1 MKTTSLES
9 DANSSMK
16 LGHFLS
22 TTKIKELF
30 EEVMIL
36 RIGQRTKSRLRLI
49 AREAA
54 TATAYFGG
62 KYAG

>member
-1 MKTTSLES
+1 MFTRTFGTRKH
-9 DANSSMK
+9 
-16 LGHFLS
+16 GHFLS
-22 TTKIKELF
+22 TTKIEELF

-62 KYAG
+62 KYVG